1 MAGFMELVFWQEM
14 GADYV
19 VPGEGE
25 QFLPL
30 SIGVANDYSRQG
42 ERRNAW
48 WAQYTAPGY
57 MDQTDPVYGDTAVEA
72 LEECFAMYGDDTD
85 PEERAEYAACLW
97 EARKLRRKG
106 A

>member
-1 MAGFMELVFWQEM
+1 MAGFMELVFWQEASVCDDD
-14 GADYV
+14 GNYIPRSFA
-19 VPGEGE
+19 PEEIQRG
-25 QFLPL
+25 
-30 SIGVANDYSRQG
+30 GVIAHGSL
-42 ERRNAW
+42 W